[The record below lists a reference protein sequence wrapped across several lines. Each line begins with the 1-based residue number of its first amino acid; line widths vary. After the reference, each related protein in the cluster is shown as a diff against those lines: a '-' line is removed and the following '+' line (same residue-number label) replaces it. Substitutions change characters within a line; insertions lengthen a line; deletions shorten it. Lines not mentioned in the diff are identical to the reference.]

1 MSEETP
7 STGSILLGWWS
18 ANIGKRDASGNR
30 ALSARLRRAAAVEV
44 LSQRSVVELAT
55 ALGINGGTRLSRFI
69 PMVRLLAELR
79 AHDGA
84 PLARRIGG
92 SNPMLSELR
101 FQRLLRAE
109 GDEMEDLMRRAIVV
123 ADRRCN
129 VAALAEDLLF
139 WGDSVRQCWCFQY
152 FGAES
157 PNQLSRE
164 SQE

>member
-1 MSEETP
+1 MSGETR

-18 ANIGKRDASGNR
+18 ANIGNRDAAGSR

-44 LSQRSVVELAT
+44 LSQRRVVELAS
-55 ALGINGGTRLSRFI
+55 ALGIHGGARLSRFI

-79 AHDGA
+79 THDSA
-84 PLARRIGG
+84 LLARRIGG
-92 SNPMLSELR
+92 SDPLLSELR

-109 GDEMEDLMRRAIVV
+109 DDEMEDLMRRAILV

-129 VAALAEDLLF
+129 VAALAGDLLF
-139 WGDSVRQCWCFQY
+139 WGDAVRQRWCFQY
-152 FGAES
+152 FGAEPPS
-157 PNQLSRE
+157 QLSRE